1 MIVGICGL
9 IGSGKGTVADI
20 LVENH
25 GFKKIAFADRV
36 KDGLATLFSWPR
48 DLLEGDT
55 DRSRLW
61 REKPDEFWSNE
72 LGKEITP
79 RLLMQLFG
87 TDCMRNG
94 FNDNIWVNIVKQQ
107 LLADPDTHWVIPDA
121 RFANEVQMIKNMKG
135 SVWQIRRGPLPVWWD
150 TAIKTNTVDPDQ
162 EWILYDTQEH
172 METGYPEIHQS
183 EWRWVDTDD
192 AFGTIIEN
200 TTLEDLSVQV
210 KNLVK
215 DLR

>member
-107 LLADPDTHWVIPDA
+107 LLADPGTHWVIPDA

-135 SVWQIRRGPLPVWWD
+135 YVWQIRRGPLPVWWD
-150 TAIKTNTVDPDQ
+150 TAIKTNTVDPEQ
-162 EWILYDTQEH
+162 EWIIYDRHEH
-172 METGYPEIHQS
+172 METAYPEIHQS
-183 EWRWVDTDD
+183 EWRWADTDN
-192 AFGTIIEN
+192 AFDTIIEN
-200 TTLEDLSVQV
+200 TTLEDLSAQV